1 MGELTIIDFKCKRLN
16 KSMTARRCIRNQI
29 EAEEIF
35 GMEEPSKETCHLC
48 PEGMH
53 LRNKG
58 RVEDMRKRGICSNCK
73 RPDMTLFTGDLCGS
87 CQTVKYKAVPGKSNI
102 PRITTKSI
110 VPFDDTIPQKTEGTE
125 DDIIPQKSAIK
136 NKTRIGKSKS
146 EIHLNIFSK
155 RDEEIVNTI
164 KAIAVKERRSLSAQ
178 VLCLLEKVIGER
190 HERNPD

>member
-73 RPDMTLFTGDLCGS
+73 R
-87 CQTVKYKAVPGKSNI
+87 
-102 PRITTKSI
+102 
-110 VPFDDTIPQKTEGTE
+110 
-125 DDIIPQKSAIK
+125 
-136 NKTRIGKSKS
+136 
-146 EIHLNIFSK
+146 
-155 RDEEIVNTI
+155 
-164 KAIAVKERRSLSAQ
+164 
-178 VLCLLEKVIGER
+178 KVIGER